1 MRTYRLTRDA
11 DTDLIEIWTYNGED
25 NIDQADLLLAR
36 FANKFALLAE
46 NPGLGRMRPDLAA
59 NLRSSPTGSYIVY
72 YTEAADGVLI
82 VRVLHGMRDIS
93 HLFA

>member
-1 MRTYRLTRDA
+1 VRTYRLTRDA